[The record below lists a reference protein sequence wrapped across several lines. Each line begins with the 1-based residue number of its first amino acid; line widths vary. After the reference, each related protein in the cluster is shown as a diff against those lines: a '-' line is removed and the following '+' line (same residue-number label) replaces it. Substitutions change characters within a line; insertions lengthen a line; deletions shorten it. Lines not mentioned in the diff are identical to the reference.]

1 MDSDPAHNGDGL
13 GPPRAGLHARALWGI
28 SFLFL
33 IVYYSV
39 YLSISISFMLLYS
52 ICPKIKP
59 VISAR
64 MFLLIR
70 EIYEA
75 LGIQSLNL

>member
-1 MDSDPAHNGDGL
+1 
-13 GPPRAGLHARALWGI
+13 
-28 SFLFL
+28 
-33 IVYYSV
+33 
-39 YLSISISFMLLYS
+39 MLLYS